1 MMTDDYLRA
10 INNNYETPFNIDKWS
25 DKELEE
31 ALRNIL
37 DQDRQRSQS
46 ISRNTETC
54 GHCGAVIPE
63 CRQTCPG
70 CEAHMR
76 GKKWKIDV
84 FLRRDH
90 PRRCVY

>member
-10 INNNYETPFNIDKWS
+10 INNNYETLDKWSDKELDKWS

-54 GHCGAVIPE
+54 VCCGAVIPE
-63 CRQTCPG
+63 GRQTCHG
-70 CEAHMR
+70 CGAYMESR
-76 GKKWKIDV
+76 KVDTKT
-84 FLRRDH
+84 
-90 PRRCVY
+90 